1 MPNLSNLVPFHS
13 GQVENFYLLVLGQVQ
28 MYKVNT
34 ILYFIF
40 WLIVMNSVSCIENSV
55 DPDQRWLL
63 KKPADLDLHCL
74 QEKPADQ
81 DPHC

>member
-1 MPNLSNLVPFHS
+1 
-13 GQVENFYLLVLGQVQ
+13 

-40 WLIVMNSVSCIENSV
+40 WLIVMNSVCCIENSV
-55 DPDQRWLL
+55 DPDQSWLL